1 MKFKLFIII
10 IMIAMSSSYLLINSA
25 VPESERSAEA
35 ISRVNP
41 QLDTELKKQGLKRG
55 SAVYLRIFKK
65 DMILEMWI
73 KKADRFILFKK
84 YDICTY
90 GLKGLGPKLLEGDK
104 RAPEGFYTVAPI
116 QMNPN
121 SKFHLSF
128 NIGYPNEYDAAN
140 GRTGSALMVH
150 GDCVSWGCYA
160 MTNSKIEEIYSLCDA
175 ALRAGQ
181 ETFQIDIFPFR
192 MNETN
197 MKAHSGSK
205 WYSFWRNL
213 KQGYDLFEEN
223 GHIPPK
229 VRVESKKYVF
239 N

>member
-1 MKFKLFIII
+1 
-10 IMIAMSSSYLLINSA
+10 MSSSYLLINSA

-35 ISRVNP
+35 LSRVNP
-41 QLDTELKKQGLKRG
+41 KLDEKLNNQSLKRG
-55 SAVYLRIFKK
+55 SAVYLRIFKEE
-65 DMILEMWI
+65 MIFEMWI
-73 KKADRFILFKK
+73 KKGGSYTLFKK

-90 GLKGLGPKLLEGDK
+90 GLNGLGPKLQEDDK
-104 RAPEGFYTVAPI
+104 RAPEGFYKVAPI

-128 NIGYPNEYDAAN
+128 NIGYPNEYDAAH

-181 ETFQIDIFPFR
+181 KTFQIDIFPFR
-192 MNETN
+192 MNEAN
-197 MKAHSGSK
+197 MKAHQGSK
-205 WYSFWRNL
+205 WYSFWKNL
-213 KQGYDLFEEN
+213 KQGYDLFEKN

-229 VRVESKKYVF
+229 AGVDDKKYIF

>member
-1 MKFKLFIII
+1 MKFKLFIITI
-10 IMIAMSSSYLLINSA
+10 LIAMSSSYLLINSS

-35 ISRVNP
+35 LSRVNP
-41 QLDTELKKQGLKRG
+41 RLDTALQKQGLKRG

-65 DMILEMWI
+65 EMILEMWI
-73 KKADRFILFKK
+73 KKANSYTLFKK
-84 YDICTY
+84 YTVCTY
-90 GLKGLGPKLLEGDK
+90 GLNGLGPKLLEGDR
-104 RAPEGFYTVAPI
+104 RAPEGFYKVAPF

-121 SKFHLSF
+121 SNFHLSF
-128 NIGYPNEYDAAN
+128 NIGYPNQYDAAQ

-160 MTNSKIEEIYSLCDA
+160 MTNTRIEEIYSLCDA

-181 ETFQIDIFPFR
+181 KAFQIDIFPFR

-197 MKAHSGSK
+197 MKAHQDSK
-205 WYSFWRNL
+205 WYSFWKNL
-213 KQGYDLFEEN
+213 KQGYDLFKAN
-223 GHIPPK
+223 GNIPPK
-229 VRVESKKYVF
+229 AGVEDKKYIF